1 MLRAMKKIIKTV
13 FILVI
18 IFVLLSICG
27 VAYARLIEPQRLEVT
42 NISDTSSSMNEPITV
57 AIFADTHFGFD
68 YNLEDFQKV
77 IDQVNANPPDILI
90 FAGDLIDNL
99 DEYTGSTWEISN
111 KLSQMNANLGKYA
124 VFGNHDYG
132 GGAEWEYES
141 IMNAGGFTVL
151 KNEIVTFKKYNF
163 RLIGI
168 DDLLIGYGD
177 ASVAN
182 KADANMYNLV
192 ICHEPDVLDAILES
206 NTDYM
211 VAGHTHGG
219 QISIPFYT
227 NRYMPSYGEKYIK
240 GEYKI
245 SNKNNTI
252 LYVNRGL
259 GTTKI
264 PARFGAVPELTY
276 LTINPQ

>member
-1 MLRAMKKIIKTV
+1 MLRAIKRIIKTV

-18 IFVLLSICG
+18 IMVLLSICG

-99 DEYTGSTWEISN
+99 NEYTGSTWEISN
-111 KLSQMNANLGKYA
+111 KLSEMNANLGKYA

-192 ICHEPDVLDAILES
+192 ICHEPDVMDAILDS

-227 NRYMPSYGEKYIK
+227 NRYMPSYGEKYVK
-240 GEYKI
+240 GEYEI
-245 SNKNNTI
+245 GNKNNTI

-276 LTINPQ
+276 LTIDPQ

>member
-1 MLRAMKKIIKTV
+1 MLRTIKKIIKTV

-18 IFVLLSICG
+18 IFVSLSICG
-27 VAYARLIEPQRLEVT
+27 IAYARLIEPQRLAVT
-42 NISDTSSSMNEPITV
+42 NISDTSSSMKESITI

-77 IDQVNANPPDILI
+77 IDQVNSNPPDILI

-99 DEYTGSTWEISN
+99 NEYTGSTWEISN
-111 KLSQMNANLGKYA
+111 KLSEMTANIGKYA

-151 KNEIVTFKKYNF
+151 KNEIVTFQKYNF

-192 ICHEPDVLDAILES
+192 ICHEPDVIDAILES

-219 QISIPFYT
+219 QINIPFYT
-227 NRYMPSYGEKYIK
+227 NRYMPSYGEKYVK
-240 GEYKI
+240 GEYQI
-245 SNKNNTI
+245 DNKNNTI

-276 LTINPQ
+276 LTIDPQ

>member
-1 MLRAMKKIIKTV
+1 MLRAIKRIIKTV
-13 FILVI
+13 FILI
-18 IFVLLSICG
+18 IIIVLLSICG
-27 VAYARLIEPQRLEVT
+27 IAYARLIEPQRLEVT
-42 NISDTSSSMNEPITV
+42 HISDTSSSMNESITV
-57 AIFADTHFGFD
+57 AVFADTHFGFD

-99 DEYTGSTWEISN
+99 NEYTGSTWEISN
-111 KLSQMNANLGKYA
+111 KLAEMNANLGKYA

-151 KNEIVTFKKYNF
+151 KNEIVTFKQYNF

-192 ICHEPDVLDAILES
+192 ICHEPDVMDAILNS

-219 QISIPFYT
+219 QICIPFYT
-227 NRYMPSYGEKYIK
+227 NRYMPSYGEKYVK
-240 GEYKI
+240 GQYQI
-245 SNKNNTI
+245 DNKNGTI